1 MRAAAWAV
9 WHLAQGHVVT
19 PGYSPA
25 IPAAPVW
32 RCRPCGLVRQIA

>member
-9 WHLAQGHVVT
+9 RHLLRGHVVT

-32 RCRPCGLVRQIA
+32 RCRRCQLVRQIA